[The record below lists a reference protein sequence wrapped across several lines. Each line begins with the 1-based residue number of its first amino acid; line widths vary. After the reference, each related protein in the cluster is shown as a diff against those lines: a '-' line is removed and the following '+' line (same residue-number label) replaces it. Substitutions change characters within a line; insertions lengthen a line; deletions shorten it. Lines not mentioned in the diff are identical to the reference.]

1 MTAPRWGGTLNS
13 GGPDDGPGH
22 GATRAVDGPAQRK
35 EAGSVS
41 VRESDPPIVVGCG
54 AGSCAPGQGAEP
66 NGRAGHKAKGR
77 AREQRKQSTYRG
89 TRILPTNGVKLPAC
103 NGDGPWHLV
112 PDALTE
118 CAFPEEP
125 GAGNP
130 HAGICEGGAGQP
142 ASLPQS
148 ARK

>member
-1 MTAPRWGGTLNS
+1 MTAPRGGGTLNS
-13 GGPDDGPGH
+13 GGPDGGPRH
-22 GATRAVDGPAQRK
+22 GATYAVDGPVQRK
-35 EAGSVS
+35 EDRTVP
-41 VRESDPPIVVGCG
+41 VRESDPPIVVGD
-54 AGSCAPGQGAEP
+54 
-66 NGRAGHKAKGR
+66 GRAGHKAKGR
-77 AREQRKQSTYRG
+77 AREQRKQSTHHG
-89 TRILPTNGVKLPAC
+89 TRILPANGVKLPAC
-103 NGDGPWHLV
+103 TGDGPWHLV

-148 ARK
+148 AGEE

>member
-1 MTAPRWGGTLNS
+1 MTAPWWGGTLNS
-13 GGPDDGPGH
+13 GGPDGGPGH
-22 GATRAVDGPAQRK
+22 WATRAVDGPAQRK

-41 VRESDPPIVVGCG
+41 VRESDPPIVV
-54 AGSCAPGQGAEP
+54 SD
-66 NGRAGHKAKGR
+66 GRAGHKAKGR

-89 TRILPTNGVKLPAC
+89 TRILPANGVKLPAC

-148 ARK
+148 AKK